1 MDSYKF
7 VFDYPRKN
15 PFNCS
20 EKLQLVDSMKIFSQ
34 VKSELAIY
42 LREAQ
47 KKYLDKSK
55 TNAERFGF
63 KRFKD
68 RVK

>member
-1 MDSYKF
+1 
-7 VFDYPRKN
+7 
-15 PFNCS
+15 
-20 EKLQLVDSMKIFSQ
+20 MKIFSQ